1 MNSLQTINNNK
12 YMRLNIKNEK
22 PIFDIGLAILR
33 PILSFFV
40 IMTHCYKYS
49 YATGLWKFLIFKTKK
64 FYFHVPIFFLMS
76 FYFSQKT
83 LSSSNTKK
91 KAERFERL
99 CIPYFFYPIILF
111 LLNKLLIRF
120 KITKNEIQIDEL
132 KHQLLFGIGM
142 KYLFILWYQWNIIF
156 FTFFFILVICLFRK
170 NYNFVLII
178 ILITSFVFQYNGKN
192 VLIFGK
198 YKERMV
204 LGRVMEMLPFSVI
217 GFLISYSDIIH
228 FLKNFRLKV
237 FIYCIYFLYFLYI
250 QQYNGI

>member
-1 MNSLQTINNNK
+1 
-12 YMRLNIKNEK
+12 
-22 PIFDIGLAILR
+22 
-33 PILSFFV
+33 
-40 IMTHCYKYS
+40 
-49 YATGLWKFLIFKTKK
+49 
-64 FYFHVPIFFLMS
+64 MS
-76 FYFSQKT
+76 FYFSQKILT
-83 LSSSNTKK
+83 SSNTKK
-91 KAERFERL
+91 KTERFERL
-99 CIPYFFYPIILF
+99 CLPYFFFPIIFF
-111 LLNKLLIRF
+111 LLNRLLIGF

-142 KYLFILWYQWNIIF
+142 RNLFILWYQWNIIF

-178 ILITSFVFQYNGKN
+178 ILITSFVCQYNGKN
-192 VLIFGK
+192 VLIFRK

-237 FIYCIYFLYFLYI
+237 FIYCIYFLYFLYNDHI
-250 QQYNGI
+250 FNNIIGFQHNGIQFFLVSICIFISFAVFPSEIIKSKILLILY